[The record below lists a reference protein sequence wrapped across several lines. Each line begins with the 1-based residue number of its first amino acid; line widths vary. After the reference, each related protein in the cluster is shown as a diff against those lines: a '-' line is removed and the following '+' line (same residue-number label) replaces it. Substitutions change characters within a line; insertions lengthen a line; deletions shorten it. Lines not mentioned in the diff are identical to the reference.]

1 MKHALV
7 LLLLSPA
14 ASAAPAPFLPAST
27 LRYEPT
33 AIELM
38 EDCRSARKRAES
50 ALEAVARMPAG
61 NRTFDNTPWAL
72 DRIGSGLSD
81 NTASDTFLKYVSV
94 SSSARDAGNECETL
108 LGQFSVDMYSRE
120 DLYRALKEYKAQ
132 GEALTGESKRLV
144 DKELLDFKRSGLEL
158 PRDKRR
164 EVTDL
169 RKKLVELEATF
180 GKNINEYKDFALFDK
195 SELDGLPEDF
205 VARLEKVDGKYKV
218 GLDYPDY
225 FPFMENSANPAARR
239 TMEAKFNDRAAR
251 LNLSVLKEVLA
262 LRLKAANLLGYP
274 SHAAY
279 ILEDRMA
286 KNPKTVAAFVSR
298 LRKKLQ
304 ILGADELE
312 TLKSLKFVFEGRAS
326 DGRFNA
332 WDWRYYDNQLKKA
345 KYSVDNQKIKEY
357 FPADYVTE
365 QMLGVYQKLLGLKFR
380 QITDAATWHP
390 DVKLFEI
397 TDAAGGEP
405 IAYFYLD
412 LFPREGKYKHAAAFS
427 MITGRA
433 LPDGRYQKPVSAMVA
448 NFNKSTKDRP
458 SLLTHDEVE
467 TFFHEFGHIMHQ
479 TLTKARYGRF
489 AGSATARDFVEA
501 PSQMLE
507 NWVWDGTVLQSL
519 SGHYLDHSKKLPNE
533 LLGKMLAARNVNS
546 GLVNLRQ
553 LLFGSV
559 DQLYHGAPPSDTT
572 KAYARLAKDISMIPM
587 SEGTHPEASFG
598 HLMGYD
604 AGYYGYLWSKV
615 YAEDM
620 FSRFKA
626 EGVLNPVLGRR
637 YRTEILER
645 GSSRDEMESLK
656 AFLGREPSEN
666 AFLESIGLAE
676 KAKIPNTRP

>member
-1 MKHALV
+1 MKQ
-7 LLLLSPA
+7 LLLLVVLSSV
-14 ASAAPAPFLPAST
+14 ASAAAPFVPAST
-27 LRYEPT
+27 LRYAPT
-33 AIELM
+33 PQELM
-38 EDCRSARKRAES
+38 DDCRGAKKRAES

-72 DRIGSGLSD
+72 DQIGADLSD
-81 NTASDTFLKYVSV
+81 QTASDTFLKYVSV
-94 SSSARDAGNECETL
+94 SSATREAGNECETL

-120 DLYRALKEYKAQ
+120 DLYRALKEYAAK

-158 PRDKRR
+158 PQEKRQ
-164 EVTDL
+164 EVRDL

-180 GKNINEYKDFALFDK
+180 GKNINEYKDFALFDL
-195 SELDGLPEDF
+195 SELEGLPEDF

-225 FPFMENSANPAARR
+225 FPFMENSTNPAARR
-239 TMEAKFNDRAAR
+239 VMEGKFNDRATR
-251 LNLSVLKEVLA
+251 QNLPVLKEVLA
-262 LRLKAANLLGYP
+262 LRLKAARLLGYP
-274 SHAAY
+274 THAHFV
-279 ILEDRMA
+279 LEDRMA
-286 KNPKTVAAFVSR
+286 KDPKTVAAFITR
-298 LRKKLQ
+298 LRKKVKV
-304 ILGADELE
+304 LGTDELE
-312 TLKSLKFVFEGRAS
+312 VLKALKVVFEGRAS
-326 DGRFNA
+326 DGKFNA
-332 WDWRYYDNQLKKA
+332 WDWRFYDNQLKKA

-357 FPADYVTE
+357 FPADHVTE

-380 QITDAATWHP
+380 QITDADTWHP
-390 DVKLFEI
+390 DVKLYEI

-427 MITGRA
+427 MITGRV
-433 LPDGRYQKPVSAMVA
+433 LPDGRYQKPVSSMVA
-448 NFNKSTKDRP
+448 NFAKSTKDRP

-489 AGSATARDFVEA
+489 SGSATARDFVEA

-507 NWVWDGTVLQSL
+507 NWVWDREVLQSL
-519 SGHYLDHSKKLPNE
+519 SGHYLDRSKPLPAE
-533 LLGKMLAARNVNS
+533 LLNKMLAAKNVNS
-546 GLVNLRQ
+546 GLVTLRQ

-559 DQLYHGAPPSDTT
+559 DQLYHGNPPSDTT
-572 KAYARLAKDISMIPM
+572 KAYARLASEVSMIPM
-587 SEGTHPEASFG
+587 SPGTHPEASFG

-604 AGYYGYLWSKV
+604 SGYYGYMWSKV

-620 FSRFKA
+620 YSLFK
-626 EGVLNPVLGRR
+626 EGGALNPQLGRR
-637 YRTEILER
+637 YRTEILEK

-656 AFLGREPSEN
+656 AFLLREPNED
-666 AFLESIGLAE
+666 AFLESIGL
-676 KAKIPNTRP
+676 KPAKS

>member
-1 MKHALV
+1 MKHAL
-7 LLLLSPA
+7 LLLVLSSV
-14 ASAAPAPFLPAST
+14 ASAASTPFIPAPT

-33 AIELM
+33 ASELV
-38 EDCRSARKRAES
+38 EDCRSAKKRAES
-50 ALEAVARMPAG
+50 ALEAVVRMPAS
-61 NRTFDNTPWAL
+61 NRTFDNTPAAL
-72 DRIGSGLSD
+72 DQIASDLSD
-81 NTASDTFLKYVSV
+81 STASDTFLKYVSI
-94 SSSARDAGNECETL
+94 SSSVRDAGNECETL

-120 DLYRALKEYKAQ
+120 DLYKALKEYASQ

-158 PRDKRR
+158 TKEKRQ
-164 EVTDL
+164 EVTVL

-180 GKNINEYKDFALFDK
+180 GKNINEFKDFATFDQ
-195 SELDGLPEDF
+195 SELGGLPEDF
-205 VARLEKVDGKYKV
+205 VARLEKIDGRYKV

-225 FPFMENSANPAARR
+225 FPFMENSSNPAARR
-239 TMEAKFNDRAAR
+239 VMEGKFNDRAAR
-251 LNLSVLKEVLA
+251 LNLSVLQDVLT
-262 LRLKAANLLGYP
+262 LRRKAAKLLGYP
-274 SHAAY
+274 THAHFV
-279 ILEDRMA
+279 LEDRMA
-286 KNPKTVAAFVSR
+286 KDPKIVASFITR

-312 TLKSLKFVFEGRAS
+312 VLKSLKFVFEGKAS
-326 DGRFNA
+326 DGRFSA

-345 KYSVDNQKIKEY
+345 KYAVDNQKIKEY

-365 QMLGVYQKLLGLKFR
+365 QMLAVYQKLLGLKFR
-380 QITDAATWHP
+380 QVTDGATWHP

-427 MITGRA
+427 MITGRR
-433 LPDGRYQKPVSAMVA
+433 LPDGRYQKPVSSMVA

-479 TLTKARYGRF
+479 TLTKARFGRF
-489 AGSATARDFVEA
+489 SGSATARDFVEA

-507 NWVWDGTVLQSL
+507 NWVWDGEVLQAL

-533 LLGKMLAARNVNS
+533 LLGKMLAAKNVNS

-559 DQLYHGAPPSDTT
+559 DQLYHGTPPSDTT
-572 KAYARLAKDISMIPM
+572 AAYARLAADISMIPTTP
-587 SEGTHPEASFG
+587 GTHPEASFG

-604 AGYYGYLWSKV
+604 SGYYGYMWSKV

-626 EGVLNPVLGRR
+626 DGVLNPVLGRR

-656 AFLGREPSEN
+656 AFLGREPNED
-666 AFLESIGLAE
+666 AFLESIGL
-676 KAKIPNTRP
+676 KPGKS

>member
-1 MKHALV
+1 MKQ
-7 LLLLSPA
+7 LLLLALLSTV
-14 ASAAPAPFLPAST
+14 ASAASTPFIPAPT

-33 AIELM
+33 ASELV
-38 EDCRSARKRAES
+38 EDCRSAKKRAES
-50 ALEAVARMPAG
+50 ALEAVVRMPAS
-61 NRTFDNTPWAL
+61 NRTFDNTPAAL
-72 DRIGSGLSD
+72 DQIASDLSD
-81 NTASDTFLKYVSV
+81 STASDTFLKYVSI
-94 SSSARDAGNECETL
+94 SSSVRDAGNECETL

-120 DLYRALKEYKAQ
+120 DLYKALKEYASQ

-158 PRDKRR
+158 TKEKRQ
-164 EVTDL
+164 EVTVL

-180 GKNINEYKDFALFDK
+180 GKNIHEFKDFATFDQ
-195 SELDGLPEDF
+195 SELGGLPEDF
-205 VARLEKVDGKYKV
+205 VARLEKIDGRYKV

-225 FPFMENSANPAARR
+225 FPFMENSSNPAARR
-239 TMEAKFNDRAAR
+239 VMEGKFNDRAAR
-251 LNLSVLKEVLA
+251 LNLSVLQDVLT
-262 LRLKAANLLGYP
+262 LRRKAAKLLGYP
-274 SHAAY
+274 THAHFV
-279 ILEDRMA
+279 LEDRMA
-286 KNPKTVAAFVSR
+286 KDPKIVASFITR

-312 TLKSLKFVFEGRAS
+312 VLKSLKFVFEGKAS
-326 DGRFNA
+326 DGRFSA

-345 KYSVDNQKIKEY
+345 KYAVDNQKIKEY

-365 QMLGVYQKLLGLKFR
+365 QMLAVYQKLLGLKFR
-380 QITDAATWHP
+380 QVTDGATWHP

-427 MITGRA
+427 MITGRR
-433 LPDGRYQKPVSAMVA
+433 LPDGRYQKPVSSMVA

-479 TLTKARYGRF
+479 TLTKARFGRF
-489 AGSATARDFVEA
+489 SGSATARDFVEA

-507 NWVWDGTVLQSL
+507 NWVWDGEVLQAL

-533 LLGKMLAARNVNS
+533 LLGKMLAAKNVNS

-559 DQLYHGAPPSDTT
+559 DQLYHGTPPSDTT
-572 KAYARLAKDISMIPM
+572 AAYARLAADISMIPTTP
-587 SEGTHPEASFG
+587 GTHPEASFG

-604 AGYYGYLWSKV
+604 SGYYGYMWSKV

-626 EGVLNPVLGRR
+626 DGVLNPVLGRR

-656 AFLGREPSEN
+656 AFLGREPNED
-666 AFLESIGLAE
+666 AFLESIGL
-676 KAKIPNTRP
+676 KPGKS

>member
-1 MKHALV
+1 MKRAI
-7 LLLLSPA
+7 LLLVISSA
-14 ASAAPAPFLPAST
+14 ASAATPPFIPMSA

-38 EDCRSARKRAES
+38 ENCRSAKKRAES
-50 ALEAVARMPAG
+50 ALEAVARMPAS
-61 NRTFDNTPWAL
+61 NRTFDNTPGAL
-72 DRIGSGLSD
+72 DQIGSELLD
-81 NTASDTFLKYVSV
+81 NTASDTFLKYVSI
-94 SSSARDAGNECETL
+94 SSAVRDAGNECETL

-120 DLYRALKEYKAQ
+120 DLYRSLKEYKAK
-132 GEALTGESKRLV
+132 GEAQSGESKRLL

-158 PRDKRR
+158 TKEKR
-164 EVTDL
+164 EKVTGL
-169 RKKLVELEATF
+169 RKKLVELEAVF
-180 GKNINEYKDFALFDK
+180 GKNINGYKDFASFDK
-195 SELDGLPEDF
+195 TDLDGLPEDF
-205 VARLEKVDGKYKV
+205 VARLEKVDGKYRV

-225 FPFMENSANPAARR
+225 FTFMENALNPAARR
-239 TMEAKFNDRAAR
+239 VLEAKFNDRAS
-251 LNLSVLKEVLA
+251 LQNLSVLKDVLA
-262 LRLKAANLLGYP
+262 LRLKAARLLGYKT
-274 SHAAY
+274 HAHF

-286 KNPKTVAAFVSR
+286 KDPKTVAAFIAR
-298 LRKKLQ
+298 LRKKLKV
-304 ILGADELE
+304 LGAAELK
-312 TLKSLKFVFEGRAS
+312 TLKALKSVIEGQAS

-332 WDWRYYDNQLKKA
+332 WDWRFYDNQLKKT
-345 KYSVDNQKIKEY
+345 KYAVDAQKIKEY
-357 FPADYVTE
+357 FPAAHVTE

-380 QITDAATWHP
+380 LIPDAATWHP
-390 DVKLFEI
+390 DVTLYEI

-412 LFPREGKYKHAAAFS
+412 LFPREGKYMHAAAFS
-427 MITGRA
+427 MITGRV
-433 LPDGRYQKPVSAMVA
+433 LPDGRYQKPVSSMVA

-489 AGSATARDFVEA
+489 AGSATTRDFVEA

-507 NWVWDGTVLQSL
+507 NWVWDAGILQSL

-533 LLGKMLAARNVNS
+533 LLSKMLAAKNVNS

-559 DQLYHGAPPSDTT
+559 DQLYHGTPPSDTT
-572 KAYARLAKDISMIPM
+572 AAYARLSADIAMIPT
-587 SEGTHPEASFG
+587 SLGTHPEASFG

-620 FSRFKA
+620 YSRFKA
-626 EGVLNPVLGRR
+626 EGALNPILGRR

-656 AFLGREPSEN
+656 AFLGREPNED
-666 AFLESIGLAE
+666 AFLESIGL
-676 KAKIPNTRP
+676 KAGKN

>member
-1 MKHALV
+1 MKHAL
-7 LLLLSPA
+7 LLLVLSTV
-14 ASAAPAPFLPAST
+14 ASAASTPFIPAST

-33 AIELM
+33 ASELM
-38 EDCRSARKRAES
+38 EDCRSAKKRAES
-50 ALEAVARMPAG
+50 ALEAVIRMPAG
-61 NRTFDNTPWAL
+61 NRTFDNTPGAL
-72 DRIGSGLSD
+72 DQIASDLSD
-81 NTASDTFLKYVSV
+81 STASDTFLKYVSI
-94 SSSARDAGNECETL
+94 SSSVRDAGNECETL

-120 DLYRALKEYKAQ
+120 DLYKALKEYSSK
-132 GEALTGESKRLV
+132 GEALTGESRRLV

-158 PRDKRR
+158 TKEKRQ
-164 EVTDL
+164 EVTVL

-180 GKNINEYKDFALFDK
+180 GKNINEFKDFATFDK

-205 VARLEKVDGKYKV
+205 VARLEKIDGRYKV

-225 FPFMENSANPAARR
+225 FPFMENSSNPAARR
-239 TMEAKFNDRAAR
+239 VMEGKFNDRAAR
-251 LNLSVLKEVLA
+251 LNLSVLKDVLT
-262 LRLKAANLLGYP
+262 LRRKAAKLLGYP
-274 SHAAY
+274 THAHFV
-279 ILEDRMA
+279 LEDRMA
-286 KNPKTVAAFVSR
+286 KDPKIVASFITR

-312 TLKSLKFVFEGRAS
+312 VLKSLKFVFEGKAS
-326 DGRFNA
+326 DGRFSA

-345 KYSVDNQKIKEY
+345 KYAVDNQKIKEY
-357 FPADYVTE
+357 FPADYVTT
-365 QMLGVYQKLLGLKFR
+365 QMLAVYQKLLGLKFR
-380 QITDAATWHP
+380 QITDGATWHP

-427 MITGRA
+427 MITGRR
-433 LPDGRYQKPVSAMVA
+433 LLDGRYQKPVSSMVA

-479 TLTKARYGRF
+479 TLTKARFGRF
-489 AGSATARDFVEA
+489 SGSATARDFVEA

-507 NWVWDGTVLQSL
+507 NWVWDGEVLQAL

-533 LLGKMLAARNVNS
+533 LLGKMLAAKNVNS

-559 DQLYHGAPPSDTT
+559 DQLYHGTPPSDTT
-572 KAYARLAKDISMIPM
+572 AAYTRLAAEISMIPTTP
-587 SEGTHPEASFG
+587 GTHPEASFG

-604 AGYYGYLWSKV
+604 SGYYGYMWSKV

-626 EGVLNPVLGRR
+626 DGVLNPVLGRR

-656 AFLGREPSEN
+656 AFLGREPNED
-666 AFLESIGLAE
+666 AFLESIGL
-676 KAKIPNTRP
+676 KPGKS

>member
-1 MKHALV
+1 MKHALFLLV
-7 LLLLSPA
+7 LSSV
-14 ASAAPAPFLPAST
+14 ASAASTPFIPAST

-33 AIELM
+33 ASELM
-38 EDCRSARKRAES
+38 EDCRAAKKRAES
-50 ALEAVARMPAG
+50 ALETVARMPAS
-61 NRTFDNTPWAL
+61 NRTFDNTPAAL
-72 DRIGSGLSD
+72 DQIGSDLSD
-81 NTASDTFLKYVSV
+81 NTASDTFLKYVSI
-94 SSSARDAGNECETL
+94 SSSVRDAGNECETL

-120 DLYRALKEYKAQ
+120 DLYRALKEYASK

-158 PRDKRR
+158 TKEKRQ
-164 EVTDL
+164 EVTGL

-180 GKNINEYKDFALFDK
+180 GKNINEYKDFAAFDK

-205 VARLEKVDGKYKV
+205 VARLEKIDGKYKV

-225 FPFMENSANPAARR
+225 FPFMENSSNPAARR
-239 TMEAKFNDRAAR
+239 VMEGKFNDRAAR
-251 LNLSVLKEVLA
+251 LNLSVLKDVLT
-262 LRLKAANLLGYP
+262 LRRKAAKLLGYP
-274 SHAAY
+274 THAHFV
-279 ILEDRMA
+279 LEDRMA
-286 KNPKTVAAFVSR
+286 KDPKTVAAFISR

-312 TLKSLKFVFEGRAS
+312 VLKSLKFVFEGKAS

-345 KYSVDNQKIKEY
+345 KYAVDNQKIKEY
-357 FPADYVTE
+357 FPADYVTD
-365 QMLGVYQKLLGLKFR
+365 QMLAVYQKLLGLKFR
-380 QITDAATWHP
+380 RIENGATWHP

-427 MITGRA
+427 MITGRL
-433 LPDGRYQKPVSAMVA
+433 LPDGRYQKPVSSMVA

-479 TLTKARYGRF
+479 TLTKARFGRF

-507 NWVWDGTVLQSL
+507 NWVWDGEVLQAL
-519 SGHYLDHSKKLPNE
+519 SGHYLDHSQKLPNE
-533 LLGKMLAARNVNS
+533 LLGKMLAAKNVNS

-559 DQLYHGAPPSDTT
+559 DQLYHGTPPSDTT
-572 KAYARLAKDISMIPM
+572 AAYTRLAADISMIPTTP
-587 SEGTHPEASFG
+587 GTHPEASFG

-626 EGVLNPVLGRR
+626 DGVLNPVLGRR

-656 AFLGREPSEN
+656 AFLGREPNED
-666 AFLESIGLAE
+666 AFLESIGL
-676 KAKIPNTRP
+676 KPGKS

>member
-1 MKHALV
+1 MKQ
-7 LLLLSPA
+7 LLLLVVLSSV
-14 ASAAPAPFLPAST
+14 ASAAAPFVPAST
-27 LRYEPT
+27 LRYAPT
-33 AIELM
+33 PQELM
-38 EDCRSARKRAES
+38 DDCRGAKKRAES

-72 DRIGSGLSD
+72 DQIGADLSD
-81 NTASDTFLKYVSV
+81 QTASDTFLKYVSV
-94 SSSARDAGNECETL
+94 SSATREAGNECETL

-120 DLYRALKEYKAQ
+120 DLYRALKEYAAK

-158 PRDKRR
+158 PQEKRQ
-164 EVTDL
+164 EVRDL

-180 GKNINEYKDFALFDK
+180 GKNINEYKDFALFDL
-195 SELDGLPEDF
+195 SELEGLPEDF

-225 FPFMENSANPAARR
+225 FPFMENSTNPAARR
-239 TMEAKFNDRAAR
+239 VMEGKFNDRATR
-251 LNLSVLKEVLA
+251 QNLPVLKEVLA
-262 LRLKAANLLGYP
+262 LRLKAARLLGYP
-274 SHAAY
+274 THAHFV
-279 ILEDRMA
+279 LEDRMA
-286 KNPKTVAAFVSR
+286 KDPKTVAAFITR
-298 LRKKLQ
+298 LRKKVKV
-304 ILGADELE
+304 LGTDELE
-312 TLKSLKFVFEGRAS
+312 VLKALKVVFEGRAS
-326 DGRFNA
+326 DGKFNA
-332 WDWRYYDNQLKKA
+332 WDWRFYDNQLKKA

-357 FPADYVTE
+357 FPADHVTE

-380 QITDAATWHP
+380 QITDADTWHP
-390 DVKLFEI
+390 DVKLYEI

-427 MITGRA
+427 MITGRVM
-433 LPDGRYQKPVSAMVA
+433 PDGRYQRPVSSMVA

-479 TLTKARYGRF
+479 TLTRARYGRF
-489 AGSATARDFVEA
+489 SGSATARDFVEA

-507 NWVWDGTVLQSL
+507 NWVWDREVLQSM
-519 SGHYLDHSKKLPNE
+519 SGHYSDRSKKLPNE
-533 LLGKMLAARNVNS
+533 LLNKMLAAKNVNS
-546 GLVNLRQ
+546 GLVTLRQ

-559 DQLYHGAPPSDTT
+559 DQLYHGNPPSDTT
-572 KAYARLAKDISMIPM
+572 KAYARLASEVSMIPM
-587 SEGTHPEASFG
+587 SSGTHPEASFG

-604 AGYYGYLWSKV
+604 SGYYGYMWSKV

-620 FSRFKA
+620 YSLFK
-626 EGVLNPVLGRR
+626 EGGALNPQLGRR
-637 YRTEILER
+637 YRTEILEK

-656 AFLGREPSEN
+656 AFLLREPNED
-666 AFLESIGLAE
+666 AFLESIGL
-676 KAKIPNTRP
+676 KPGKS

>member
-1 MKHALV
+1 MKHAL
-7 LLLLSPA
+7 LLLVLSSV
-14 ASAAPAPFLPAST
+14 ASAASLPFIPAST

-33 AIELM
+33 AAELM
-38 EDCRSARKRAES
+38 EDCRSAKKRAES
-50 ALEAVARMPAG
+50 ALEEVARMPAA

-72 DRIGSGLSD
+72 DQIGSGLSD
-81 NTASDTFLKYVSV
+81 DTASNTFLKYVSI
-94 SSSARDAGNECETL
+94 SSSVRDAGNECETL

-120 DLYRALKEYKAQ
+120 DLYRALKEYAAK
-132 GEALTGESKRLV
+132 GEALPGESKRLV
-144 DKELLDFKRSGLEL
+144 NKELLDFKRSGLEL
-158 PRDKRR
+158 PKEKRR

-180 GKNINEYKDFALFDK
+180 GRNINEYKDFALFDK

-205 VARLEKVDGKYKV
+205 VSRLEIVDGKHKIS
-218 GLDYPDY
+218 LDYPDY
-225 FPFMENSANPAARR
+225 FPFMDNSSNPAARR
-239 TMEAKFNDRAAR
+239 VMEAKFNNRAAR
-251 LNLSVLKEVLA
+251 LNLPVLKDVLA
-262 LRLKAANLLGYP
+262 LRLKAAKLLGYP
-274 SHAAY
+274 THAHFV
-279 ILEDRMA
+279 LEDRMA
-286 KNPKTVAAFVSR
+286 KDPKTVAAFIAR
-298 LRKKLQ
+298 LRKKLK
-304 ILGADELE
+304 ILGADELKTLE
-312 TLKSLKFVFEGRAS
+312 SLKSVFEGRAS
-326 DGRFNA
+326 DNRFNA
-332 WDWRYYDNQLKKA
+332 WDWRYYNNQLKKA
-345 KYSVDNQKIKEY
+345 KYSVDEQKIKEY
-357 FPADYVTE
+357 FPSDYVTE

-380 QITDAATWHP
+380 HIEDAATWHP

-427 MITGRA
+427 MITGRMLA
-433 LPDGRYQKPVSAMVA
+433 DGRYQKPVSAMVA
-448 NFNKSTKDRP
+448 NFNKPTKDRP
-458 SLLTHDEVE
+458 SLLTHNEVE

-507 NWVWDGTVLQSL
+507 NWVWEGEVLQSL
-519 SGHYLDHSKKLPNE
+519 SGHYRDHSKKLPNE
-533 LLGKMLAARNVNS
+533 LLGKMLAAKNVNS

-559 DQLYHGAPPSDTT
+559 DQIYHGTPPSDTT
-572 KAYARLAKDISMIPM
+572 AAYARLAKDIAMIPT

-626 EGVLNPVLGRR
+626 DGVLSPALGKS
-637 YRTEILER
+637 YRVEILER

-656 AFLGREPSEN
+656 AFLGREPNED
-666 AFLESIGLAE
+666 AFLESIGLRAG
-676 KAKIPNTRP
+676 KS